1 MTMPEIMIRALGPK
15 EHNRLIGLG
24 PFEGAASGPDPD
36 YSTVVVAEDSEGEIL
51 GYWCAFNAVHVEPL
65 WVAKSA
71 RQNGVGSRLWKKLQE
86 VLEDYHVPNAF
97 AIIMDEDLPT
107 HLPMA
112 HEIGFR
118 RIPGSVLFV
127 DVAGRAPIEGED

>member
-1 MTMPEIMIRALGPK
+1 MTIRTLAPE
-15 EHNRLIGLG
+15 EHHRLVGLG
-24 PFEGAASGPDPD
+24 PFKDATSGPDPD
-36 YSTVVVAEDSEGEIL
+36 YSTVVVAEDEDGKIL

-65 WVAKSA
+65 WVSPEV
-71 RQNGVGSRLWKKLQE
+71 RDNGVGRGLWDKLRE
-86 VLEDYHVPNAF
+86 VLQRYHVPNAF

-112 HEIGFR
+112 HGIGFR

-127 DVAGRAPIEGED
+127 DVIEQEEKED

>member
-1 MTMPEIMIRALGPK
+1 MTIQIRTLRPD
-15 EHNRLIGLG
+15 EHDRLIGLG
-24 PFEGAASGPDPD
+24 PFKDAVVGPDPD
-36 YSTVVVAEDSEGEIL
+36 YSTVVVAESSEGEIL

-65 WVAKSA
+65 WVAKSE
-71 RQNGVGSRLWKKLQE
+71 RTNGVGKRLWAKLQE
-86 VLEDYHVPNAF
+86 VLEEYHVPNAF

-127 DVAGRAPIEGED
+127 DVAGRAPLEGED